1 MDNLQS
7 ACRTFRESLLDRAVE
22 ASLALEVAG
31 HAAECSA
38 CALFAQR
45 FERCSTALSSLTR
58 KRAPHELEGRVVAA
72 LEAGSRQQRA
82 IEALVTLGRLKPPA
96 ELDGAVISATG
107 GEHAYQL
114 RGRHAAP
121 AVLERL
127 VSEEL
132 SDPPKARSRRF
143 VGSLRRFVAPRVLEQ
158 RVARDLV
165 TPRLSDKRPLRV
177 AAWIGLAAVG
187 LIALST
193 PLIIERALVST
204 PSYPFHVKRV
214 DSLGSGN
221 AVLGALGPDA
231 HTLLDS
237 LGGGILGANRI

>member
-1 MDNLQS
+1 MDTIHP
-7 ACRTFRESLLDRAVE
+7 ACRTFRESLLERAVD
-22 ASLALEVAG
+22 AKLAVEVAG
-31 HAAECSA
+31 HAAECNA
-38 CALFAQR
+38 CALFAQS
-45 FERCSTALSSLTR
+45 FARCSAALSSLTR
-58 KRAPHELEGRVVAA
+58 KHAPHELEGRVVAA

-96 ELDGAVISATG
+96 ELDGAVMSEAG
-107 GEHAYQL
+107 GEHAYQV

-132 SDPPKARSRRF
+132 SDLPKARTRRF
-143 VGSLRRFVAPRVLEQ
+143 VGSLRRFVAPRLLDQ
-158 RVARDLV
+158 RVSRDLV
-165 TPRLSDKRPLRV
+165 TPRFSDARPLRV

-193 PLIIERALVST
+193 PLIIERALTT
-204 PSYPFHVKRV
+204 PSYPFQVKRV
-214 DSLGSGN
+214 ESLGNSSE
-221 AVLGALGPDA
+221 VLGALGPDA
-231 HTLLDS
+231 HTLLDN